1 MRKLLVLGV
10 AVLGVSLL
18 AHEVM
23 AQGAI
28 RGGMRGAAVGG
39 LVGGK
44 SGASTGAK
52 VGVVTGAT
60 RGAINRES
68 QARSQYQSTTEY
80 QNYQGANF
88 NESSPNV
95 ILESEAATAAT
106 AEPTVEPAAK
116 LTGESVIRLD
126 GKPIVGVTFPSDWKQ
141 RTGQNYIS
149 AVSADGHC
157 WSMFVTIKST
167 TDVNAALKK
176 VEDGLQNYMTEI
188 KFDKQTEG
196 KNGGVVV
203 TGNGKGKKAGTDLNF
218 AVGVFDAGNNQL
230 VAAGFAVDAKLD
242 EHYKETVRGICE
254 TIRRSDDFNSD
265 ASDTQ

>member
-10 AVLGVSLL
+10 AVLSVSLIAQQVL
-18 AHEVM
+18 
-23 AQGAI
+23 AQGAL

-39 LVGGK
+39 LVGGS
-44 SGASTGAK
+44 SGAATGAK

-68 QARSQYQSTTEY
+68 QARTQYQSTPEY
-80 QNYQGANF
+80 HNYQGANF
-88 NESSPNV
+88 NQSSPNV
-95 ILESEAATAAT
+95 ILESEATTSATTQPAAQ
-106 AEPTVEPAAK
+106 PAAK
-116 LTGESVIRLD
+116 PAGESVIRQD

-141 RTGQNYIS
+141 RTGDNYIS
-149 AVSADGHC
+149 AVSTDGHC

-167 TDVNAALKK
+167 SDMNAALKK
-176 VEDGLQNYMTEI
+176 VETGLQNYMTSL

-203 TGNGKGKKAGTDLNF
+203 SGSGKGKKAGTDLNF
-218 AVGVFDAGNNQL
+218 AVGVFDAGDGQL

-254 TIRRSDDFNSD
+254 TIKRSDDFDSE
-265 ASDTQ
+265 SSKPQ